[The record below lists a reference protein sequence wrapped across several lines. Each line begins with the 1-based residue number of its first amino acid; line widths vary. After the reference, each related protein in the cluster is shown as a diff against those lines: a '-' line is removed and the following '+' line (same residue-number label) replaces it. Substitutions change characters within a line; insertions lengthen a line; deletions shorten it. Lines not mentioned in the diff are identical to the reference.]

1 MNTRWS
7 TGSVEPGSVWAE
19 RPVILNPGGSRIAL
33 QAIVPPAIVP
43 PACAGGGVSLRN
55 HWKPSVETS
64 VLKAE
69 SGMREGSVRLANTIC
84 SITCPWVSHSWVL
97 SGMAV
102 ESSIHSR

>member
-19 RPVILNPGGSRIAL
+19 RPVILNPGGSRIAF
-33 QAIVPPAIVP
+33 QAIVP
-43 PACAGGGVSLRN
+43 PACAGRGVSLRN